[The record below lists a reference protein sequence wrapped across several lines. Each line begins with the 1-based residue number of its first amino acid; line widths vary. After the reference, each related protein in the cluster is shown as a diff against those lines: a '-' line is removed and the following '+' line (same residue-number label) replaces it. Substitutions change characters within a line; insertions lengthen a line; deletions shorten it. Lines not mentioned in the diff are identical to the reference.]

1 MLLNPIWFLFRVNL
15 SYNFKQFTIMKT
27 KIILIVALIIT
38 LSSYGQDKTKFEP
51 QLKTLVKMFT
61 TKDSKVV
68 EPLLAENYTIAG
80 IFPGAEEQVLPQV
93 LPQFPAFDSYKF
105 ISLAE
110 EKDGTRIKVLF
121 IETATGAD
129 YPANFLFNKDKKIQE
144 FNILETASIET
155 QINGK

>member
-1 MLLNPIWFLFRVNL
+1 
-15 SYNFKQFTIMKT
+15 MKT
-27 KIILIVALIIT
+27 KIILIVALLIT
-38 LSSYGQDKTKFEP
+38 LTGYGQEKTKFDP
-51 QLKTLVKMFT
+51 QLKTVVKMFK
-61 TKDSKVV
+61 TKDAKVV

-105 ISLAE
+105 ISQTE
-110 EKDGTRIKVLF
+110 EKEGTRVKLLF
-121 IETATGAD
+121 IETTTGAD